1 MSIQQNFPGFSPS
14 LNLNFA
20 RSKSLDQRVTFVR
33 QTGATVTNE
42 LGLLER
48 VGNNIPR
55 FEHKYD
61 ASTGAVRSLGLLIE
75 EQRENILNQSVVT
88 ISNWTGGTSNTTYS
102 DLSLNALGIFPGVEV
117 TSTTGAAWHRRTTGY
132 NVPFVSGTQYALT
145 FYYREG
151 TSGRAR
157 LQLRYNS
164 QESYVQ
170 GPVDGS
176 AWTVQQTLGTV
187 TNVTTTLLD
196 GQSTYKTSY
205 IFTPNFTG
213 VADLGI
219 GVGLEGSAGVTII
232 ALGAQVEV
240 GAFPTSY
247 IPTTGLPTTR
257 AEDSVYID
265 GRIGDNFSWYNPQEG
280 SILWT
285 GNVYGTEKQAV
296 CPYKISN
303 LSNLRGIGVQ
313 FDTRSLNNNA
323 VFMARAVTSNIPV
336 ENAPFG
342 TIPSSDTIKIA
353 GAYEEGVGIS
363 AAFDGFPSASSGGGS
378 QTDIVFGD
386 EYYLDIGGSRS
397 LSGSNNKFTGVC
409 EQLIYYPRRITDLQ
423 LQSISK

>member
-1 MSIQQNFPGFSPS
+1 MSIQQNFPGIMPS

-20 RSKSLDQRVTFVR
+20 KSKRLDPRVTFQR
-33 QTGATVTNE
+33 LTGATVTNE

-55 FEHKYD
+55 FDHVYD
-61 ASTGAVRSLGLLIE
+61 ASTGAVRSLGLLVE

-88 ISNWTGGTSNTTYS
+88 TSNWTGSTSNTTYS
-102 DLSLNALGIFPGVEV
+102 NLSLNALGIFPGVEV
-117 TSTTGAAWHRRTTGY
+117 TSTTGAAWHRRTTGF
-132 NVPFVSGTQYALT
+132 NVPFVSGTQYAVT

-257 AEDSVYID
+257 AADRATID
-265 GRIGDNFSWYNPQEG
+265 GENFSSWYNQVEG
-280 SILWT
+280 TVFTSFRRNTNGSTVRVFNIDDGTNTNRISGLASDVFYQTYVNPAAAGPTATFSETDTYKVASGHQDNNMQVYVNGFYQQANTSI
-285 GNVYGTEKQAV
+285 
-296 CPYKISN
+296 
-303 LSNLRGIGVQ
+303 
-313 FDTRSLNNNA
+313 
-323 VFMARAVTSNIPV
+323 
-336 ENAPFG
+336 
-342 TIPSSDTIKIA
+342 TIPKNLNTFRIGNWHNNTFQGTTI
-353 GAYEEGVGIS
+353 S
-363 AAFDGFPSASSGGGS
+363 
-378 QTDIVFGD
+378 
-386 EYYLDIGGSRS
+386 
-397 LSGSNNKFTGVC
+397 
-409 EQLIYYPRRITDLQ
+409 QLIYYPRRLTNNQ
-423 LQSISK
+423 LQQLTR

>member
-1 MSIQQNFPGFSPS
+1 MSIQQNFPAISPS

-20 RSKSLDQRVTFVR
+20 RSKTLDPRITFSRTSTATRV
-33 QTGATVTNE
+33 NE
-42 LGLLER
+42 QGLVE
-48 VGNNIPR
+48 VMSADIPR
-55 FEHKYD
+55 FDHKYEN
-61 ASTGAVRSLGLLIE
+61 GVVKSLGLLVE
-75 EQRENILNQSVVT
+75 EQRTNVLEQSVVT
-88 ISNWTGGTSNTTYS
+88 TSNWTGGTSNTTYS
-102 DLSLNALGIFPGVEV
+102 NLSLNALGIFPGVEV

-232 ALGAQVEV
+232 ALGAQVEA

-265 GRIGDNFSWYNPQEG
+265 GRIGDNFSWYNPLEG

-323 VFMARAVTSNIPV
+323 VFMARAVSSNIPV

-363 AAFDGFPSASSGGGS
+363 AAFDGSPPASSGGGS
-378 QTDIVFGD
+378 QTDIVSGD

>member
-1 MSIQQNFPGFSPS
+1 
-14 LNLNFA
+14 
-20 RSKSLDQRVTFVR
+20 VR

-88 ISNWTGGTSNTTYS
+88 TSNWTGGTSNTTYS

-232 ALGAQVEV
+232 ALGAQVEA

-285 GNVYGTEKQAV
+285 GNVYSKEKSSV

-303 LSNLRGIGVQ
+303 LSSLRGIGVQ
-313 FDTRSLNNNA
+313 FDTRSLNNTA
-323 VFMARAVTSNIPV
+323 VFMARAVSSNIPV

-363 AAFDGFPSASSGGGS
+363 AAFDGSPPASSGGGS
-378 QTDIVFGD
+378 QTDIVSGD

>member
-20 RSKSLDQRVTFVR
+20 RSKRLDPRVTFVR

-55 FEHKYD
+55 FDHEYD
-61 ASTGAVRSLGLLIE
+61 ASTGAVRPLGLLIE
-75 EQRENILNQSVVT
+75 EQRQNILNQSVVT
-88 ISNWTGGTSNTTYS
+88 TSNWTGGTSNTTYS

-232 ALGAQVEV
+232 ALGAQVEA

-313 FDTRSLNNNA
+313 FDTRSLNNTA
-323 VFMARAVTSNIPV
+323 FFMARAVTSNIPV

-363 AAFDGFPSASSGGGS
+363 AAFDGSPPASSGGGS
-378 QTDIVFGD
+378 QTDIVSGD

-397 LSGSNNKFTGVC
+397 LSGTNNKFTGVC